1 MQISGVTKMKVRKMK
16 TQIFISYRVKDSLEI
31 AKQLSEYLTSKR
43 YIVFLMKNQSGV
55 DALI

>member
-1 MQISGVTKMKVRKMK
+1 MKVRKMK